1 MTPKGGHALQGF
13 IKDQSGLGLIA
24 RVVKKRISICKLMG
38 ILIFDMEDAYF
49 WYVKLQAAY
58 LQYHNRKFVRQLE
71 VEKLQYG
78 LLLGIHYLMPMFF
91 NICQHWRNVIQV
103 REAILN

>member
-49 WYVKLQAAY
+49 
-58 LQYHNRKFVRQLE
+58 
-71 VEKLQYG
+71 
-78 LLLGIHYLMPMFF
+78 
-91 NICQHWRNVIQV
+91 
-103 REAILN
+103 